1 MIDQP
6 AVQQA
11 AAIPDSVYTILG
23 IIIITNLGV
32 IVTVVGAA
40 FRLVYK
46 WAVLETKTK
55 ALHRRV
61 DALEKKNYPTDNDG
75 EDSNF

>member
-1 MIDQP
+1 MDP
-6 AVQQA
+6 AQLTQQA
-11 AAIPDSVYTILG
+11 ALPDSVYTILG
-23 IIIITNLGV
+23 IIILTNLGV

-46 WAVLETKTK
+46 WAVLETTTK

-61 DALEKKNYPTDNDG
+61 DALEKREAHADNG
-75 EDSNF
+75 EDHNDL

>member
-1 MIDQP
+1 MDSSQINT
-6 AVQQA
+6 A
-11 AAIPDSVYTILG
+11 AQIPDSFYTILG

-61 DALEKKNYPTDNDG
+61 DALEKKEYPTDNEGTD
-75 EDSNF
+75 DF

>member
-1 MIDQP
+1 MSDVV
-6 AVQQA
+6 AATQQA
-11 AAIPDSVYTILG
+11 ATLPDSVYTILG

-46 WAVLETKTK
+46 WAVLETTTK
-55 ALHRRV
+55 ALHKRV
-61 DALEKKNYPTDNDG
+61 DRLEKKQCPPDT
-75 EDSNF
+75 EEEL

>member
-1 MIDQP
+1 MIDQG

-11 AAIPDSVYTILG
+11 AQIPDSVYTILG

-32 IVTVVGAA
+32 IVTIITAA

-46 WAVLETKTK
+46 WAVIETTTK

-61 DALEKKNYPTDNDG
+61 DALEKKKRPPDNDC
-75 EDSNF
+75 EEET